1 MLGGAA
7 AFAGLASQ
15 AQQRISSQLDLK
27 PGSQPVLGPQ
37 SAGIQP
43 VRYDQDASGRGA
55 SHPVWDPFKVLTAS
69 THGAMF
75 AFENAALLTP
85 NNFGRGEVPE
95 HFHHSQDELFFLLEG
110 ELTIE
115 IAHVRHILRPGDCIL
130 GPRRIPHVFTFSA
143 LGRNRL
149 LLAYSP
155 AGQMEDFFLA
165 GDTDSAKL
173 QDPAF
178 IEAHGMTVTGPP
190 LNPRPLAE
198 LAGGICAINCRGLCV
213 PVQLISGVLPRATA
227 DFAM

>member
-1 MLGGAA
+1 MNRTRREALMLGGAA
-7 AFAGLASQ
+7 AFAGFAAA
-15 AQQRISSQLDLK
+15 AQQRTSSQLDLK
-27 PGSQPVLGPQ
+27 PGSQRGGARPF
-37 SAGIQP
+37 AGIQP
-43 VRYDQDASGRGA
+43 VRYDQDASGRDA

-85 NNFGRGEVPE
+85 DNFGRGEVPE

-130 GPRRIPHVFTFSA
+130 GPRRIPHVFAFSA

-149 LLAYSP
+149 LIAYSP
-155 AGQMEDFFLA
+155 AGEMEDFFRA
-165 GDTDSAKL
+165 GDTDPAKL
-173 QDPAF
+173 EDPAF

-190 LNPRPLAE
+190 LQLHTLA
-198 LAGGICAINCRGLCV
+198 
-213 PVQLISGVLPRATA
+213 
-227 DFAM
+227 

>member
-7 AFAGLASQ
+7 AFAGLASG
-15 AQQRISSQLDLK
+15 AQQRTPLHLDLK
-27 PGSQPVLGPQ
+27 PGSQSARAPQ

-43 VRYDQDASGRGA
+43 VRYDQDASRRDA
-55 SHPVWDPFKVLTAS
+55 NHPVWDPFKVLTAS

-85 NNFGRGEVPE
+85 DNFGRGGVPE

-110 ELTIE
+110 ELTID

-130 GPRRIPHVFTFSA
+130 GPRRIPHVFAFSA

-149 LLAYSP
+149 LIAYSP

-165 GDTDSAKL
+165 GDTDPARL
-173 QDPAF
+173 QNPAF

-190 LNPRPLAE
+190 LRLRPLA
-198 LAGGICAINCRGLCV
+198 
-213 PVQLISGVLPRATA
+213 
-227 DFAM
+227 